1 MKLTAVFVPAE
12 EGGYSAFIEEIPGAI
27 SEGDTLEEA
36 RANLIDALRIVL
48 DCNREIAR
56 RETRGQSV
64 RESLELSAL

>member
-27 SEGDTLEEA
+27 SEGETLDEA
-36 RANLIDALRIVL
+36 RANVIDALRMLL

-56 RETRGQSV
+56 RDARLHSV
-64 RESLELSAL
+64 REPLELSAV